1 MPAHKVVASIL
12 FVQTISF
19 MEVWEALLLVP
30 LMGIAR
36 LPFLVLVLADQRCNS
51 YKFLLFEISS
61 GFQFLK

>member
-36 LPFLVLVLADQRCNS
+36 LPFLVLVLAVQRCNS